1 MTRSTA
7 VSRQE
12 TIAGNMDTS
21 LLKAL
26 ALVFMLID
34 HMGAVIFPY
43 ATEMRVIG
51 RIAFPLYA
59 WCLVVGSIKTKDPW
73 KYGLRLLGL
82 ALISQP
88 LYMMAL
94 RHSWTDFGILF
105 TLLIGLIA
113 IRGIRAHFFGSEIW
127 VPALC
132 YLLLGFIKVDYGW
145 KGLTFI
151 LVLYGARQ
159 NRSGLIA
166 AFLAYALYWG
176 ASSGTVT
183 DFFGINFGFLQ
194 WPGIGTV
201 LQAFFHLQTLCWLAL
216 PLIVIQ
222 TNSKLRMP
230 KWLGYGL
237 YPIHLIVLI
246 IMQLTFGGATFSALT
261 QGF

>member
-1 MTRSTA
+1 MTGNTA
-7 VSRQE
+7 MSKHE

-21 LLKAL
+21 LLKVL

-34 HMGAVIFPY
+34 HMGVVLFPY
-43 ATEMRVIG
+43 SQEMRVLG

-59 WCLVVGSIKTKDPW
+59 WCLVVGSVKTRSPL

-94 RHSWTDFGILF
+94 RHTWTDFSILF
-105 TLLIGLIA
+105 TLLIALIA
-113 IRGIRAHFFGSEIW
+113 ISGIRAHFLGSEIW

-132 YLLLGFIKVDYGW
+132 YLLLGFVKVDYGW

-159 NRSGLIA
+159 NRAGLIS

-176 ASSGTVT
+176 ASSSTVMS
-183 DFFGINFGFLQ
+183 FWGLEFGFLQ

-201 LQAFFHLQTLCWLAL
+201 LMAFFHLQSMCWLAL
-216 PLIVIQ
+216 PLIAVQ
-222 TNSKLRMP
+222 TNSRLKMP

-246 IMQLTFGGATFSALT
+246 ILQLTVGGATFSALV